1 MEEITNEKKPHMDSL
16 LQSTNFKPVEA
27 GREHQIAWESQ
38 YQDLLS
44 TKTLPLRNSTVAATV
59 AEKK

>member
-1 MEEITNEKKPHMDSL
+1 MKEITNEKKPHMDSL

-44 TKTLPLRNSTVAATV
+44 TKTLPLRNSTSATV